1 MKKNLEELK
10 QEFEGALKCNNLEEF
25 KNIQQ
30 KISLIMVIE
39 YYNYFQIIITC
50 VSKLKKDL

>member
-10 QEFEGALKCNNLEEF
+10 IEFENALKCNKLEEF

-30 KISLIMVIE
+30 RIGSILVI
-39 YYNYFQIIITC
+39 
-50 VSKLKKDL
+50 

>member
-10 QEFEGALKCNNLEEF
+10 QEFEGALKCNNIEEF

-39 YYNYFQIIITC
+39 YYNFKIMVTC
-50 VSKLKKDL
+50 VSKLKHF

>member
-10 QEFEGALKCNNLEEF
+10 IEFENALKFNKLEEL

-30 KISLIMVIE
+30 KISSILVI
-39 YYNYFQIIITC
+39 YFYNYKITIMI
-50 VSKLKKDL
+50 